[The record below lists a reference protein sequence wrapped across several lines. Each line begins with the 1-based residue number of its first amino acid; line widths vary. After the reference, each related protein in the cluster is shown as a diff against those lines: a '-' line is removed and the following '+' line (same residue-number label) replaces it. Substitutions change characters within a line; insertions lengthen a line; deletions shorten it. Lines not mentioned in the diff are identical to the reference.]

1 MEFCGGGSIQD
12 VYVGKCKK
20 VKFKKNKFINFAIS
34 LFQGQE
40 VLVTLNYQLRK
51 FGGIKFSNWHFS
63 LFCDIFRRQLIIVF
77 IVSGLQVRAVWYS

>member
-20 VKFKKNKFINFAIS
+20 VKFKKISFNFAIS
-34 LFQGQE
+34 LFQDQE

-51 FGGIKFSNWHFS
+51 FGGIKLANWHFS
-63 LFCDIFRRQLIIVF
+63 LIFL
-77 IVSGLQVRAVWYS
+77 GGN